1 MTMQYAGKVALVTGA
16 ASPIGQAIARR
27 LAEGGA
33 SLVLADV
40 DADAL
45 DAFTASLASA
55 SVSMVGDLSDESV
68 VDRLIALGKET
79 FGRIDILINNAGG
92 GVILPTIEHSAD
104 TVKRTIDRNLYT
116 MIWCTRAVLPLMAA
130 QDYGR
135 IVNIGAD
142 SVRNG
147 LWLHSIYN
155 AAKGGVHAIVSGLA
169 REFAEYD
176 ITANVVAP
184 CMVETPLV
192 AEARASGHPMVAK
205 MESVVPKG
213 RTVTPAEVASLA
225 CYLALDEARFITG
238 QVISINGGSAMQ

>member
-1 MTMQYAGKVALVTGA
+1 MEMQYEGKVALVTGA

-27 LAEGGA
+27 LADGGA
-33 SLVLADV
+33 NLVLADV
-40 DADAL
+40 DATAL
-45 DAFTASLASA
+45 GAFTADLSA
-55 SVSMVGDLSDESV
+55 PFVSMVGDLSDEAV
-68 VDRLIALGKET
+68 VDRLVALGRDA
-79 FGRIDILINNAGG
+79 FGRIDILVNNAGG
-92 GVILPTIEHSAD
+92 GVILLTAEHTSA

-116 MIWCTRAVLPLMAA
+116 TIWCTRAVLPLMVA

-135 IVNIGAD
+135 IINIGAD

-147 LWLHSIYN
+147 LWMHTMYN

-184 CMVETPLV
+184 CMVETPIV
-192 AEARASGHPMVAK
+192 AAARASGNPVVAK

-213 RTVTPAEVASLA
+213 RTVTPDEVASLA

-238 QVISINGGSAMQ
+238 QVISINGGSTMQ

>member
-1 MTMQYAGKVALVTGA
+1 MDMQYEGKVALVTGA

-27 LAEGGA
+27 LAVGGA

-40 DADAL
+40 DDTAL
-45 DAFTASLASA
+45 EAFTADISTLF
-55 SVSMVGDLSDESV
+55 VSMVGDLSDEAV
-68 VDRLIALGKET
+68 VDRLVALGKDA
-79 FGRIDILINNAGG
+79 FGRIDILVNNAGG
-92 GVILPTIEHSAD
+92 GVILPTAEHTAE

-116 MIWCTRAVLPLMAA
+116 TIWCTRAVLPLMVA

-135 IVNIGAD
+135 IINIGAD

-147 LWLHSIYN
+147 LWLHTMYN

-169 REFAEYD
+169 REYAEYD

-184 CMVETPLV
+184 CMVETPVV
-192 AEARASGHPMVAK
+192 AAARASGNPVVAK

-213 RTVTPAEVASLA
+213 RTVTPDEVASLA

-238 QVISINGGSAMQ
+238 QVISINGGSTMQ

>member
-1 MTMQYAGKVALVTGA
+1 MEMQYEGKVALVTGA

-27 LAEGGA
+27 LADGGA
-33 SLVLADV
+33 NLVLADV
-40 DADAL
+40 DATAL
-45 DAFTASLASA
+45 GAFTADLSA
-55 SVSMVGDLSDESV
+55 PFVSMVGDLSDEAV
-68 VDRLIALGKET
+68 VDRLVALGRDA
-79 FGRIDILINNAGG
+79 FGRIDILVNNAGG
-92 GVILPTIEHSAD
+92 GVILLTAEHTSA

-116 MIWCTRAVLPLMAA
+116 TIWCTRAVLPLMVA

-135 IVNIGAD
+135 IINIGAD

-147 LWLHSIYN
+147 LWMHTMYN

-184 CMVETPLV
+184 CMVETPVV
-192 AEARASGHPMVAK
+192 AAARASGNPVVAK

-213 RTVTPAEVASLA
+213 RTVTPDEVASLA

-238 QVISINGGSAMQ
+238 QVISINGGSTMQ

>member
-1 MTMQYAGKVALVTGA
+1 MQYRDKIALVTGA

-27 LAEGGA
+27 LAGGGA

-40 DADAL
+40 NEAAL
-45 DAFTASLASA
+45 EAFTADISSPF
-55 SVSMVGDLSDESV
+55 VSMSGDLSDESV
-68 VDRLIALGKET
+68 VDRLIAMGRDAY
-79 FGRIDILINNAGG
+79 GRIDILINNAGG
-92 GVILPTIEHSAD
+92 GVILPTSEHTSE

-116 MIWCTRAVLPLMAA
+116 TIWCTKAVLPLMVA

-147 LWLHSIYN
+147 LWMHTMYN

-169 REFAEYD
+169 REFAEHD

-184 CMVETPLV
+184 CMVETPVV
-192 AEARASGHPMVAK
+192 AAARASGNPMVIK

-238 QVISINGGSAMQ
+238 QVISINGGSTMQ

>member
-1 MTMQYAGKVALVTGA
+1 MDYQGKVALVTGA

-45 DAFTASLASA
+45 EAFSA
-55 SVSMVGDLSDESV
+55 GLSTPVVSMVGDLSDEAV
-68 VDRLIALGKET
+68 ADRLVALGRDT

-92 GVILPTIEHSAD
+92 GVILPTAEQTAE

-116 MIWCTRAVLPLMAA
+116 TIWCTRAVLPLMVA

-147 LWLHSIYN
+147 LWLHTIYN

-169 REFAEYD
+169 REYAEFD

-184 CMVETPLV
+184 CMVETPVV
-192 AEARASGHPMVAK
+192 AAARASGNPMVAK

>member
-1 MTMQYAGKVALVTGA
+1 MSMHYKGKIALVTGA

-40 DADAL
+40 DAPAL
-45 DAFTASLASA
+45 EAFTADLSTPF
-55 SVSMVGDLSDESV
+55 VSMVGDLSDEAV
-68 VDRLIALGKET
+68 ADQLVAKGKNA

-92 GVILPTIEHSAD
+92 GVILPTAEQTSE

-116 MIWCTRAVLPLMAA
+116 TIWCTRAVLPLMVA
-130 QDYGR
+130 QNYGR

-147 LWLHSIYN
+147 LWMHTIYN

-176 ITANVVAP
+176 ITANAVAP
-184 CMVETPLV
+184 CMVETPMV
-192 AEARASGHPMVAK
+192 TAARASGNPMIAK
-205 MESVVPKG
+205 MQSVIPKG
-213 RTVTPAEVASLA
+213 RTATPAEVASLA

-238 QVISINGGSAMQ
+238 QVISINGGSTMQ